1 MNLKGISV
9 VIPNYNGRNLFPQTL
24 PFVFKALENCGLP
37 FEVIIVD
44 DCSTDES
51 VEFLRQNYP
60 QVQVVVNEVNQ
71 GFAPTINRGA
81 FLAKF
86 DLLFLLNSDVKLEP
100 DYFEHLL
107 PYFDQPDT
115 FGVMGR
121 IENWDDDTIQDGAKF
136 PALHGVKIKTF
147 VNYLPVQKPIEQKV
161 WTMYLSGAEALVRTE
176 KFVLLGGFDEIFA
189 PYYIEDYELSLR
201 AWRLGWVCYYEH
213 KSVCRHKTSSSIK
226 SKSRKR
232 QIQMIYYRNKLF
244 LHAIH
249 LSKLQFK
256 IYFAG
261 VMADSLF
268 RLLTLRLYYVK
279 AIMLFLKEKHTC
291 IESKQRFEGLAR
303 RVGTNLSVKAVVA
316 KILRSLENTRVE
328 YF

>member
-1 MNLKGISV
+1 
-9 VIPNYNGRNLFPQTL
+9 
-24 PFVFKALENCGLP
+24 
-37 FEVIIVD
+37 
-44 DCSTDES
+44 
-51 VEFLRQNYP
+51 
-60 QVQVVVNEVNQ
+60 
-71 GFAPTINRGA
+71 
-81 FLAKF
+81 
-86 DLLFLLNSDVKLEP
+86 
-100 DYFEHLL
+100 
-107 PYFDQPDT
+107 
-115 FGVMGR
+115 
-121 IENWDDDTIQDGAKF
+121 
-136 PALHGVKIKTF
+136 
-147 VNYLPVQKPIEQKV
+147 
-161 WTMYLSGAEALVRTE
+161 
-176 KFVLLGGFDEIFA
+176 
-189 PYYIEDYELSLR
+189 
-201 AWRLGWVCYYEH
+201 
-213 KSVCRHKTSSSIK
+213 
-226 SKSRKR
+226 
-232 QIQMIYYRNKLF
+232 MIYYRNKLF

>member
-60 QVQVVVNEVNQ
+60 QIQVVVNEVNR

-100 DYFEHLL
+100 DYFEYLI

-136 PALHGVKIKTF
+136 PAIHGVKIKTF

-232 QIQMIYYRNKLF
+232 QIQTIYYRNKIF
-244 LHAIH
+244 LHKIH
-249 LSKLQFK
+249 LTPQQFFF
-256 IYFAG
+256 YA
-261 VMADSLF
+261 VQLSLEC
-268 RLLTLRLYYVK
+268 LLRVITLKFYYIN
-279 AIMLFLKEKHTC
+279 AIMLFLKARQECNISRK
-291 IESKQRFEGLAR
+291 KFETLAKR
-303 RVGTNLSVKAVVA
+303 AGVSLSVRQVRD
-316 KILRSLENTRVE
+316 KILQNLRGIPLSK
-328 YF
+328 F

>member
-1 MNLKGISV
+1 M
-9 VIPNYNGRNLFPQTL
+9 
-24 PFVFKALENCGLP
+24 
-37 FEVIIVD
+37 
-44 DCSTDES
+44 
-51 VEFLRQNYP
+51 
-60 QVQVVVNEVNQ
+60 
-71 GFAPTINRGA
+71 
-81 FLAKF
+81 
-86 DLLFLLNSDVKLEP
+86 
-100 DYFEHLL
+100 
-107 PYFDQPDT
+107 
-115 FGVMGR
+115 
-121 IENWDDDTIQDGAKF
+121 
-136 PALHGVKIKTF
+136 
-147 VNYLPVQKPIEQKV
+147 
-161 WTMYLSGAEALVRTE
+161 RTE

-201 AWRLGWVCYYEH
+201 AWRLGWMCYYEH

-291 IESKQRFEGLAR
+291 IESKQRFERLAR
-303 RVGTNLSVKAVVA
+303 HVGTNLSVKAVVA
-316 KILRSLENTRVE
+316 KILRSLKNTRVE